1 MLVRRGVLLLV
12 PLIAA
17 SSPAVERPLV
27 LMVGD
32 STTQGVCAGCPPP
45 PSASPARALG
55 LLRHRLPP
63 GSRWRHLRAC
73 SAGVGGSTSGDWV
86 RVRPAICAFAGQG
99 ARAGEDFGTRV
110 LRRACARGDG
120 LAAAARELAGE
131 PALVLVTLGANDV
144 MNRVPAEEYLANLR
158 VIVRTFAP
166 APVLV
171 ATPFWSP
178 QAQRT
183 ALADLAVALRRTELA
198 HGPDFYAIRLPV
210 DASGVHLTPGGYAA
224 AAALWLDLLPP

>member
-1 MLVRRGVLLLV
+1 M
-12 PLIAA
+12 
-17 SSPAVERPLV
+17 
-27 LMVGD
+27 
-32 STTQGVCAGCPPP
+32 
-45 PSASPARALG
+45 
-55 LLRHRLPP
+55 
-63 GSRWRHLRAC
+63 
-73 SAGVGGSTSGDWV
+73 
-86 RVRPAICAFAGQG
+86 RV
-99 ARAGEDFGTRV
+99 V
-110 LRRACARGDG
+110 RRACAQGGG

-131 PALVLVTLGANDV
+131 PAVVLVTLGTNDV
-144 MNRVPAEEYLANLR
+144 MNRVSVEEYLENLR

-178 QAQRT
+178 QTERAG
-183 ALADLAVALRRTELA
+183 LADLAAALRRTALA

>member
-32 STTQGVCAGCPPP
+32 STTEGVCAGCPPP
-45 PSASPARALG
+45 PSAS
-55 LLRHRLPP
+55 
-63 GSRWRHLRAC
+63 
-73 SAGVGGSTSGDWV
+73 
-86 RVRPAICAFAGQG
+86 
-99 ARAGEDFGTRV
+99 
-110 LRRACARGDG
+110 
-120 LAAAARELAGE
+120 
-131 PALVLVTLGANDV
+131 
-144 MNRVPAEEYLANLR
+144 
-158 VIVRTFAP
+158 P